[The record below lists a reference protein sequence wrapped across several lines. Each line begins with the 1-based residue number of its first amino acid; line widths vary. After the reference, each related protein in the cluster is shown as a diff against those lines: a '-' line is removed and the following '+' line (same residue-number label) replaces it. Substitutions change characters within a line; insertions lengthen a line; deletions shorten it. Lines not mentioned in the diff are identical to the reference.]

1 MISSTGRE
9 KKRRQAST
17 GGIIILV
24 ILLLVFRPTIK
35 AQAHSLD
42 MYAQAQTIQITK
54 DGLQVDWKITPGP
67 LLAESAWGQ
76 SSQNQNGQI
85 NQPQAQTWLTPFFSQ
100 YTVSLDGQPVS
111 DILIQEIQ
119 WPASPDLLQSGE
131 DPIKIRLAVKWP
143 GTLSGQHQITIHNA
157 NQEAISLNS
166 YALTA
171 AASIS
176 FSSPAQ
182 TNGHLDMNVN
192 FTGGSGSG
200 IDSLTSW
207 DSGQPELAGVT
218 NILTGMAG
226 NLVKPGNTQPAAG
239 SLVGVSAAL
248 AGLVRTQNF
257 SPLFL
262 AGAFLLSM
270 VLGSLHALT
279 PGHGKTLVAAYLVGS
294 HGRKRDAVWLGSIVT
309 LTHTGSVLIFG
320 LVTLLASRFIFPTL
334 IAPWL
339 EVISGLAVVGF
350 GLSLFIS
357 RGRALSAWYQSEH
370 TKKLAGHFRAVRLA
384 VAGHTGEPSRYIFSA
399 AALQPAVPFQAH
411 PLNHDHEHAAPGH
424 VHSHPHSHSL
434 PANQVTWK
442 SLLTLGISGGLV
454 PCPDAIAIL
463 VVAVA
468 LGRIPFGML
477 LIVAF
482 SLGLALVLI
491 GIGIAMVQGARLV
504 NRNEW
509 LNRFSRYTP
518 VLSAMVVLGLGTGL
532 ALGAFQSLQLSYS
545 SLDGNQTASTSAILA
560 GKSGG
565 AVFDIKNAR
574 LIYLSQDSNYEYQLG
589 EVGLAGGKPQVLTR
603 EPAGVDGYAL
613 SPDGKTILYTVIGM
627 NGDSSLKSI
636 NSDGTQAHL
645 VLNCPQT
652 ECEQPVWYPDS
663 QKVVYERLDTSASTV
678 APMFTI
684 WWLDLATGKNNPVFP
699 DQTFAGLS
707 PAFSPDGQWLSYVSP
722 ATNSLQVYNL
732 FNNKSISIPQSN
744 QSFAQELWSPGG
756 DSILY
761 WYPADSQP
769 DGAIH
774 VMRYILAS
782 GKKIDLGGAPQQADY
797 TDAWS
802 PDGQWVAIVRD
813 NTNTTGSSAGD
824 AIWLVRPDGSQGH
837 ILVDDQALYSE
848 LNWSPDSSHLVF
860 NRSPLQENSKSEVW
874 LADIRSGK
882 LTKIIDGVIT
892 PTLLP

>member
-1 MISSTGRE
+1 MIGNTGRE
-9 KKRRQAST
+9 KKKRQTSA
-17 GGIIILV
+17 GAIIILV
-24 ILLLVFRPTIK
+24 LLLLVFHPTIK

-42 MYAQAQTIQITK
+42 MYAQAQAIQITRA
-54 DGLQVDWKITPGP
+54 GLQVDWKITPGP

-100 YTVSLDGQPVS
+100 YTVSLDEQPVS

-131 DPIKIRLAVKWP
+131 DPIKIQLAVKWP
-143 GTLSGQHQITIHNA
+143 ETLSGQHQITIHNA

-171 AASIS
+171 AAGVS

-182 TNGHLDMNVN
+182 TNGRLDMNVN
-192 FTGGSGSG
+192 FTGVIGT
-200 IDSLTSW
+200 DSLTSW

-226 NLVKPGNTQPAAG
+226 NLAKPGNAQPAAG

-262 AGAFLLSM
+262 AGAFLLSLA
-270 VLGSLHALT
+270 LGSLHALT

-339 EVISGLAVVGF
+339 EIISGLAVVGF

-357 RGRALSAWYQSEH
+357 RGRALSAWFQAEH

-384 VAGHTGEPSRYIFSA
+384 VSGHTGEPSRYVFSA
-399 AALQPAVPFQAH
+399 AAQQPVVPFQAH
-411 PLNHDHEHAAPGH
+411 PHNHDHEQAAPGH

-434 PANQVTWK
+434 PADQVTWK

-504 NRNEW
+504 HRNEW

-532 ALGAFQSLQLSYS
+532 ALSAFHSLQLSYS
-545 SLDGNQTASTSAILA
+545 SLQGNPSASASATQA
-560 GKSGG
+560 GNSAGP
-565 AVFDIKNAR
+565 VFDIKNAK
-574 LIYLSQDSNYEYQLG
+574 LIYLSQDSNYEYQLS
-589 EVGLAGGKPQVLTR
+589 EVGLTGSTSQRLTQ

-613 SPDGKTILYTVIGM
+613 SPDGRTILYTVIAM
-627 NGDSSLKSI
+627 NGDSFLKSI

-663 QKVVYERLDTSASTV
+663 QKVIYERLDTSASTV

-684 WWLDLATGKNNPVFP
+684 WWLDLATGKTSPVFP
-699 DQTFAGLS
+699 DQTYAALS
-707 PAFSPDGQWLSYVSP
+707 PAFSLDGQWLSYVSP

-744 QSFAQELWSPGG
+744 QSFAQELWSPAG
-756 DSILY
+756 DAILY
-761 WYPADSQP
+761 WYPANFQMEA
-769 DGAIH
+769 AIH
-774 VMRYILAS
+774 VMRYSLAS

-797 TDAWS
+797 ADAWS

-813 NTNTTGSSAGD
+813 NTNTTSTSIGEE
-824 AIWLVRPDGSQGH
+824 IWLVRPDGSQGH
-837 ILVDDQALYSE
+837 ILVDDHALYSE
-848 LNWSPDSSHLVF
+848 LNWSPDSSHLVY

-874 LADIRSGK
+874 LADIHSGQF
-882 LTKIIDGVIT
+882 TRIIDGVIT